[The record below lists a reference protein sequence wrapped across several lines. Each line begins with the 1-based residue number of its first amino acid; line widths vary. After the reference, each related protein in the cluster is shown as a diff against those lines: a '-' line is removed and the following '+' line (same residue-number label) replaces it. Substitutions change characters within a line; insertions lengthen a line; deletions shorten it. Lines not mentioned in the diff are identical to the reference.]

1 MKSRNARTM
10 MLVLFCTTAF
20 PFSAQQPKLDQDRAS
35 SQENQSVSET
45 AKTRDLKTD
54 LEKMQALVEQMQRNV
69 AFVSPGDTPLKHQ
82 FQLEIEMWQLLIR
95 DMEKKTNSQ
104 QAQ

>member
-1 MKSRNARTM
+1 VKSRNARTI

-20 PFSAQQPKLDQDRAS
+20 PFSAQQPTLDPDHGS
-35 SQENQSVSET
+35 DQENQSVSTT